1 MRALVLAALLGG
13 CQADPPVEPAAQVEI
28 APVETSPIEAPALQE
43 TCIDLDGLLARR
55 AHLPGASLATRWG
68 ELADPDHRGEDG
80 EARPVRSAVIASL
93 SQPDGRQTLL
103 VQCVVLHEAGGLGVR
118 SAQHLVEV
126 TADGAVR
133 PRVAQLG
140 QQECCGL
147 TWWTGPTLR
156 ISTLVPGAVELV
168 GAYESSGDYQSV
180 TSPSATLL
188 LGPAQDPPAEPGP
201 ACETEGLVPLARTD
215 RLLLAG
221 DAVVAHPTQW
231 LLRSTTRA
239 KGGQISLTERWTPV
253 NQPGLP
259 GGWDESLPAGP
270 RGKPVTLRRSV
281 RWDRALG
288 RFVEPCPS
296 APRPDVWSDW

>member
-13 CQADPPVEPAAQVEI
+13 CQPDAPVEPAAQVEI

-118 SAQHLVEV
+118 SAQHLIEV
-126 TADGAVR
+126 GPDGAVR
-133 PRVAQLG
+133 ARWPMLG
-140 QQECCGL
+140 VQDCCGRR
-147 TWWTGPTLR
+147 WWTAPELR
-156 ISTLVPGAVELV
+156 ASTLLSGVVELV
-168 GAYESSGDYQSV
+168 GATEDGGDQQALAASK
-180 TSPSATLL
+180 ATLL
-188 LGPAQDPPAEPGP
+188 LPPASDAPTTP
-201 ACETEGLVPLARTD
+201 AAPCETVGLVPLARSD
-215 RLLLAG
+215 ALLLLE

-231 LLRSTTRA
+231 LLRTSARVTR
-239 KGGQISLTERWTPV
+239 GQITLTERWTPV
-253 NQPGLP
+253 NRPDLSGAH
-259 GGWDESLPAGP
+259 DASLPAGP
-270 RGKPVTLRRSV
+270 RGKPVTLRRSI

-296 APRPDVWSDW
+296 APRPDVGSDW